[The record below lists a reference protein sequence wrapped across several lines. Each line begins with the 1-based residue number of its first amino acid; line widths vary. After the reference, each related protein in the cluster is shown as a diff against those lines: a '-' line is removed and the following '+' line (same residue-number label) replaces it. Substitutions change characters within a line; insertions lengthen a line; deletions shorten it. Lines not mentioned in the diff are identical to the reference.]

1 MAFHELTNASPVDSI
16 LYNETDW
23 IGANTQ
29 KHKHSKLTL
38 LIILELET
46 FSNRIMIFVVVL
58 TRSQNFTI

>member
-46 FSNRIMIFVVVL
+46 FSNRIMIFGVV
-58 TRSQNFTI
+58 